1 MRKILSIIVLALCS
15 YVSVIA
21 ITLVSTIIFFLIEM
35 LYENSRALFW
45 VVLLGGGSFGL
56 WLFWMII
63 PIATTLTISASQKI
77 ALSKKGLR
85 YTIMGILVIG
95 IWGLNTLGLIINKN
109 ATNLP
114 ASILAYVLIVFF
126 AITLIIQGKEIAQ
139 EEYVSPPIDVINDTT
154 TFNKTSDKDIP
165 TESLK
170 ALKDLHDGGVIT
182 EEEFA
187 EKKKQLLNLKKSN
200 EEKE

>member
-77 ALSKKGLR
+77 ALSKRHICATK
-85 YTIMGILVIG
+85 Y
-95 IWGLNTLGLIINKN
+95 TLGQPKLLSSMA
-109 ATNLP
+109 AT
-114 ASILAYVLIVFF
+114 A
-126 AITLIIQGKEIAQ
+126 
-139 EEYVSPPIDVINDTT
+139 
-154 TFNKTSDKDIP
+154 TSM
-165 TESLK
+165 
-170 ALKDLHDGGVIT
+170 
-182 EEEFA
+182 F
-187 EKKKQLLNLKKSN
+187 QNR
-200 EEKE
+200 